1 MKKEYINVLIYALVS
16 SILVNL
22 VYIVAK
28 NILGCMNYDLSFYVS
43 LGLSSLIVFIA
54 DFKINK
60 KFTHSLLF
68 YIILN
73 SLNFLIIY
81 ILEVIPYPLS
91 NIIFVCDNG
100 GWFNG
105 FAYAVYFL
113 YNVGASLLAIALSR
127 IISFIKIK

>member
-43 LGLSSLIVFIA
+43 LGLSSLIVFIV

-60 KFTHSLLF
+60 KITHSLLF

-81 ILEVIPYPLS
+81 ILDVIPYPLS
-91 NIIFVCDNG
+91 NFIFVCDNG

>member
-43 LGLSSLIVFIA
+43 LGLSSLIVFIV

-60 KFTHSLLF
+60 KITHSLLF